1 MLFIYI
7 FLIIFHRISSHTI
20 LKYTIE
26 EKSPINTIVADFSK
40 EFDIESNGFYKIY
53 EVLPLNH
60 NLFSINNQTGQLKT
74 QSIIDR
80 DQMCLKQQCSCQS
93 CDIILQLEIKIHEK
107 ILSKILEIK
116 IKDLNDH
123 SPSFDQQ
130 SLIHTIYIK
139 ENVPLGYRIVLP
151 SANDPDEGL
160 NSIQSYKLNGI
171 NSDDFDIDFSSYDI
185 PYLIV
190 RSSLDYERQS
200 TYSLTLIA
208 SDHGQPSHSNSI
220 EINIKIL
227 NINTS
232 IPIFVQSV
240 YNIDIREDTL
250 IGTTILN
257 IEASNDNNNEK
268 IFYEILTESPF
279 IIDRLTGQIQLS
291 QTLDYEREKSYRL
304 TIKAY
309 NNQYP
314 TYASIFI
321 RVMDVNDNPVLITIR
336 TEGNTTLKRKENDKN
351 IFFIQENTPIGTTIA
366 YIILNDLD
374 SFANGNPYL
383 QLRTNDPPLPL
394 IYKLIY
400 QNKFQNTKLYS
411 LIVHQNLDREL
422 RSIYNN
428 IQILAH
434 DSGTPTLHTQ
444 LFLILNITDI
454 NDCVPKLLTKS
465 TIYNINENNP
475 IDYIVDKLIAYDC
488 DLNENAE
495 IEYNLLNKTDLLI
508 INSQT
513 GEIRL
518 NQTIDFELFNK
529 YHEKNQTQI
538 DLEFFIE
545 LKDHGQP
552 SLSNQTKIILRIH
565 DLNDNSPVF
574 DKNQSYNWT
583 YSKTILQ
590 PGSILGRIY
599 ATDNDSGLQG
609 LIHYSINSLNSC
621 LTLNITSLGYIYIPY
636 GLTTIS
642 TCLESLYTFEVTAY
656 DYDPINPRS
665 TKQVLTINLHSN
677 FETNH
682 ILPKLLP
689 LSIQRTTIDVNTHN
703 NNDNLI
709 FLIDITTWNNH
720 TYEPKIY
727 LNNTTLLSCWN
738 LSTTGELRLI
748 SHPYSLSYMLSLNL
762 IDEYT
767 QMNSLINLHIDIC
780 NSSIL
785 NSCHLYSLSDNR
797 TILIYAISLALCIT
811 CACIIIF
818 SIIICLCCR
827 KPIQHKN
834 DKLTSI
840 HHHSFLQC
848 NDDYNTNEKIDH
860 TSEQY
865 KSSSNST
872 IRDDDHDSACIV
884 NGHSLS
890 STSSSNDTWYNR
902 KESTTIP
909 MYSSS
914 TYQYDIKLAELLRK
928 NQHPPCIFLNE
939 LPPIPQSLSTDYGF
953 SSLDLSKS
961 SSTSTIPNQHV
972 ETYIDQ
978 SPTMKSFI
986 SSRECVV

>member
-1 MLFIYI
+1 
-7 FLIIFHRISSHTI
+7 HTI

-26 EKSPINTIVADFSK
+26 EKSPINTIIADFSK

-93 CDIILQLEIKIHEK
+93 CEIILQLEIKIREK

-208 SDHGQPSHSNSI
+208 SDHGQPLHSNSI

-321 RVMDVNDNPVLITIR
+321 RVTDVNDNPVLITIR

-351 IFFIQENTPIGTTIA
+351 IFFIQENTSIGTTIA

-495 IEYNLLNKTDLLI
+495 IEYNLLNKTDLLT

-574 DKNQSYNWT
+574 NKNQSYNWT

-677 FETNH
+677 FEANH

-738 LSTTGELRLI
+738 LSTTGELRLT